1 MIFKKSNP
9 LLSAPANRKAPF
21 EQRTL
26 ERVECS
32 LQGDFFLEQLSSW
45 LPMEVLD
52 LSTAGMKVRFES
64 SFRNVRLREE
74 QFNWTDSRF
83 RFLLKGELF
92 ILAGYFLRIYGRE
105 KGFFTVGV
113 EFSGP
118 TPEEQFKLAALYG
131 CSLRRN

>member
-1 MIFKKSNP
+1 MVFNSSDS
-9 LLSAPANRKAPF
+9 LLSGKNRKAPF

-32 LQGDFFLEQLSSW
+32 LRGEFFLEELFSW

-52 LSTAGMKVRFES
+52 LSAAGMKVRFDAV
-64 SFRNVRLREE
+64 FRNVRLREE

-83 RFLLKGELF
+83 RFFLRGEFF
-92 ILAGYFLRIYGRE
+92 ILSGYFLRIYSRE

-118 TPEEQFKLAALYG
+118 TPEDQFKLAALYR
-131 CSLRRN
+131 CSVRRN

>member
-1 MIFKKSNP
+1 MVFKKLNP
-9 LLSAPANRKAPF
+9 LLSGKNRKTPF

-32 LQGDFFLEQLSSW
+32 LRGEFFVEELSSW

-52 LSTAGMKVRFES
+52 LSAAGMKVRFDS
-64 SFRNVRLREE
+64 VFRNVRLREE

-83 RFLLKGELF
+83 RFLLRGEFF
-92 ILAGYFLRIYGRE
+92 ILSGYFLRIYSRG

-118 TPEEQFKLAALYG
+118 TPEDQFKLAALYG
-131 CSLRRN
+131 CSVRRN

>member
-1 MIFKKSNP
+1 MVFNSSDS
-9 LLSAPANRKAPF
+9 LLSGKNRKAPF

-32 LQGDFFLEQLSSW
+32 LRGEFFLEELSSW

-52 LSTAGMKVRFES
+52 LSAAGMKVRFNS
-64 SFRNVRLREE
+64 VFRDVRLREE

-83 RFLLKGELF
+83 RFLLRGEFF
-92 ILAGYFLRIYGRE
+92 ILSGYFLRIYSRE

-118 TPEEQFKLAALYG
+118 APEDQFKLAALYA
-131 CSLRRN
+131 CSGRRN

>member
-1 MIFKKSNP
+1 MIFNESNS
-9 LLSAPANRKAPF
+9 LLSGKKRKTPF

-32 LQGDFFLEQLSSW
+32 LRGEFFLEELSSW

-52 LSTAGMKVRFES
+52 LSAAGMKVRFDS
-64 SFRNVRLREE
+64 VFRNVRLREE

-83 RFLLKGELF
+83 RFLLRGEFF
-92 ILAGYFLRIYGRE
+92 ILSGYFLRIYSRE

-118 TPEEQFKLAALYG
+118 APEDQFKLAALYR
-131 CSLRRN
+131 CSVRRN